1 MCACVCVQEEDSLRG
16 ITGPDGM
23 LANTARPLAGLGK
36 RTKWLPPENV
46 AYGNMSPAKK
56 ETLSVRPVDNACV
69 ELTARRFLSIFLS
82 CCAAVAVIR
91 HPKQT

>member
-1 MCACVCVQEEDSLRG
+1 
-16 ITGPDGM
+16 M

-56 ETLSVRPVDNACV
+56 ETISVSRAS
-69 ELTARRFLSIFLS
+69 E
-82 CCAAVAVIR
+82 AAEGGGG
-91 HPKQT
+91 